1 MPESPMLTDKAI
13 GKGRDALYASR
24 DGGGTMH
31 TAPAEVVR
39 AFLAAQDREAL
50 ARDRTMDGTV
60 IRIVD
65 AAHAENLGGKHHDGF
80 CEACADALLVAQ
92 RSIRPNIDA
101 LLGGDPER

>member
-1 MPESPMLTDKAI
+1 LRPRHGRRGSTMPDSPMLTNKAI

-39 AFLAAQDREAL
+39 AFLATQDRDAL
-50 ARDRTMDGTV
+50 AKVVTRALDRVGV
-60 IRIVD
+60 IIVD
-65 AAHAENLGGKHHDGF
+65 AEEEQVIARA
-80 CEACADALLVAQ
+80 V
-92 RSIRPNIDA
+92 IDA